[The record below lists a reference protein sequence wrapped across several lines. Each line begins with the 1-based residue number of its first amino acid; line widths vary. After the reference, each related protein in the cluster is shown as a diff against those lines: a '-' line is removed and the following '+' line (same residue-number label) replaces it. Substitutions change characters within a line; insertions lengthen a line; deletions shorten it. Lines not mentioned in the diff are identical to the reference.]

1 MCNSQASMLFQSIIY
16 GKAKHQLIIVLCSPE
31 LVTEEFKD
39 MAGITKSQLLFYCN
53 STSKER

>member
-1 MCNSQASMLFQSIIY
+1 M
-16 GKAKHQLIIVLCSPE
+16 LCSPE

-53 STSKER
+53 ARAKKGQV